1 MLTTIEQLL
10 ALTVTDLKRLGFL
23 RPNDVHRGAVEWKR
37 ADGTRRASIY
47 VETDLRF
54 EIPSV
59 RLVYDHGGKTLDYT
73 TLLRWKQSNLNNG
86 GFYYFVC
93 PVTGRSCRKLYLVG
107 GRFVSRYA
115 FRALYDKQL
124 WSKSDRA
131 DPLNDLVA
139 FAEWEQLAGQ
149 RYRKPVYRGKLTPYG
164 RKLEKYDRNAERLA
178 SLYEQELADGKKPA

>member
-10 ALTVTDLKRLGFL
+10 ALTVTDLKRLGYL

-37 ADGTRRASIY
+37 GDGTRRASIY

-59 RLVYDHGGKTLDYT
+59 RLVYNHAGQTLDYV

-86 GFYYFVC
+86 GFYYFIC

-107 GRFVSRYA
+107 GRFVSRFA
-115 FRALYDKQL
+115 FRALYDKQC
-124 WSKSDRA
+124 WSKSDRV
-131 DPLNDLVA
+131 DPLNDLLA

-164 RKLEKYDRNAERLA
+164 KKLAKYDHNAERVA
-178 SLYEQELADGKKPA
+178 AYYKQEMADGKKPA